1 MSSTLINELL
11 YGRDSREYRQAL
23 WREEKRRRR
32 EAERQRRHEEYL
44 QREEE
49 RQRRHE
55 EYLQREAER
64 QRREEEQRR
73 RDEAERKR
81 REEEQRRKREAER
94 KRRIAVAWDS
104 MQKSLHVDIRNVH
117 SAPEREELLSSAN
130 GLKSSFIAAMNSGD
144 NARAE
149 KLISDMRQKIMS
161 VQSDEKLLASRK
173 SELLSILLRLKTEAP
188 AGFSQEIDSIISE
201 AKKEERSALNAQ
213 LRLIT
218 SLTGQAGK
226 LASVVAQA
234 NSLSLDGL
242 IEEAVFIPPVS
253 TQDNDKSSA
262 ELHELIEDI
271 CDFGGRIEFYDEQ
284 EADKIKPLVAE
295 AKCGAVR
302 SRLELIRTQVKT
314 VYGQVKECAV
324 LTDRFKQDIREF
336 LPMMQAA
343 QGAEDLCLRMEDLL
357 TARVITRETYSAIYT
372 GVKSVFMEQ
381 SEAIESAIF
390 AEKVSRTL
398 QGMGYTLIGED
409 GAELELG
416 KPHVMDTPFDGYRMR
431 VKVGKDGTIATR
443 LVRVVGSEAEKVSVS
458 EYQKQADIE
467 AGKKFCGSLEKFY
480 KALEAEGITTDTVL
494 RKEPEEEPLDIVV
507 DETISGKNEASQR
520 KHKALTSGVQQEHL
534 QERRL

>member
-242 IEEAVFIPPVS
+242 S
-253 TQDNDKSSA
+253 
-262 ELHELIEDI
+262 LIHI
-271 CDFGGRIEFYDEQ
+271 
-284 EADKIKPLVAE
+284 
-295 AKCGAVR
+295 
-302 SRLELIRTQVKT
+302 
-314 VYGQVKECAV
+314 
-324 LTDRFKQDIREF
+324 
-336 LPMMQAA
+336 
-343 QGAEDLCLRMEDLL
+343 
-357 TARVITRETYSAIYT
+357 
-372 GVKSVFMEQ
+372 
-381 SEAIESAIF
+381 
-390 AEKVSRTL
+390 
-398 QGMGYTLIGED
+398 
-409 GAELELG
+409 
-416 KPHVMDTPFDGYRMR
+416 
-431 VKVGKDGTIATR
+431 
-443 LVRVVGSEAEKVSVS
+443 
-458 EYQKQADIE
+458 
-467 AGKKFCGSLEKFY
+467 
-480 KALEAEGITTDTVL
+480 
-494 RKEPEEEPLDIVV
+494 
-507 DETISGKNEASQR
+507 
-520 KHKALTSGVQQEHL
+520 
-534 QERRL
+534 